1 MPDSLP
7 LLSVGM
13 PVYNGAKTLESAIR
27 SVLDQTLRDLEVVIS
42 DNGSIDATP
51 EICRRLAAEDPRI
64 RYVRQTRAL
73 SPTDNFRFVLAEAQ
87 APFFMWAAHDD
98 LRDADTAERLV
109 GALQAKAGA
118 VLAFGDLVQ
127 AIDGREVPWPL
138 DFETAGLSRSR
149 RLRQGAMRQLHHL
162 YGIWRTEALRRIDWR
177 HVDWWHDTPLMM
189 AAAMLGDFI
198 HVPGPRFI
206 YLYNPR
212 PFFGW
217 RKAGQP
223 SSLAKDLREFAWRAV
238 ELGRLVWLSGL
249 TVGRVAGPLRGL
261 EAAAYAAAKIAS
273 QIGGYLW
280 RRGRHPGH
288 VPPPEPAKK
297 GLDKAR

>member
-1 MPDSLP
+1 MTQP
-7 LLSVGM
+7 LLLTVGM
-13 PVYNGAKTLESAIR
+13 PVYNGAATLEAAIR

-42 DNGSIDATP
+42 DNGSTDATP
-51 EICRRLAAEDPRI
+51 EICRRLAGEDPRI
-64 RYVRQTRAL
+64 RYIRQERAL
-73 SPTDNFRFVLAEAQ
+73 SPTDNFRFVLNEAK

-98 LRDADTAERLV
+98 LRDADIGEKLV
-109 GALQAKAGA
+109 AALQANPAA

-127 AIDGREVPWPL
+127 VIDGRETPWPL
-138 DFETAGLSRSR
+138 DFETAGLTRSR

-162 YGIWRTEALRRIDWR
+162 YGIWRTPALRRIDWR

-223 SSLAKDLREFAWRAV
+223 KRLSTDLREFAVRAG
-238 ELGRLVWLSGL
+238 ELGRLVWLSGR
-249 TVGRVAGPLRGL
+249 TVGKVAGPLRGA
-261 EAAAYAAAKIAS
+261 EAAAYAGWKVTF
-273 QIGGYLW
+273 QIFDYL
-280 RRGRHPGH
+280 RRGGRNPGH
-288 VPPPEPAKK
+288 APPRGRDAK
-297 GLDKAR
+297 